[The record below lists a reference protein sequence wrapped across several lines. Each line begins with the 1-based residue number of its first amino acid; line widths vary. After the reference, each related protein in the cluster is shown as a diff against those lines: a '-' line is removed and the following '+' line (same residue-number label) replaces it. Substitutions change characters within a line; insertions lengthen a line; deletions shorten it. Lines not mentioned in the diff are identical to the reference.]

1 MNMAAWLASH
11 PTMLTV
17 HILPPT
23 HELIADR
30 EEASAAASSGI
41 EEVMVIIDRGS
52 IVAVHTPPVRG
63 YRFEPDDSW
72 IRDSILPAWRLAL
85 DAVGKLAEGYHH
97 PADELDLR
105 APSGWVLWGDLKSGD
120 IATSGG
126 ALHGWVAI
134 SDDPDFVFSNGGMNA
149 RHFAHADLGHGS
161 STQISFK
168 PKHRQGWNF
177 YRVVRR
183 GLTGEQIL
191 AVLEAVNAAPADEP
205 VQATIDRVLP
215 EAR

>member
-1 MNMAAWLASH
+1 MAAGPASH

-23 HELIADR
+23 HELIAAH
-30 EEASAAASSGI
+30 EEAVAAESSGI
-41 EEVMVIIDRGS
+41 EEVLVIIDRGS
-52 IVAVHTPPVRG
+52 IVAIHTPPVRG
-63 YRFEPDDSW
+63 SRFETDDSW
-72 IRDSILPAWRLAL
+72 IRDEIVRAWHLAM
-85 DAVGKLAEGYHH
+85 DAASKLADGGSL
-97 PADELDLR
+97 ADDIDLR
-105 APSGWVLWGDLKSGD
+105 APSGWVLWADLRPGD
-120 IATSGG
+120 IATSG
-126 ALHGWVAI
+126 AAFHGWATI
-134 SDDPDFVFSNGGMNA
+134 SDDPDFLFNNGGLNA

-168 PKHRQGWNF
+168 PGQRQGWNF

-191 AVLEAVNAAPADEP
+191 AVLEAINAAPADEP

>member
-1 MNMAAWLASH
+1 MAAGPASTS
-11 PTMLTV
+11 TMLTV

-23 HELIADR
+23 HDLIADR
-30 EEASAAASSGI
+30 EEAIAAESSGI

-52 IVAVHTPPVRG
+52 IIAIHTPPVRG
-63 YRFEPDDSW
+63 SRFETDDSW
-72 IRDSILPAWRLAL
+72 IRDEIIRAWHLAM
-85 DAVGKLAEGYHH
+85 DPFANIRKGSHFVD
-97 PADELDLR
+97 DEMELR
-105 APSGWVLWGDLKSGD
+105 APSGWVLWADLKPGD

-126 ALHGWVAI
+126 AFHGWATI
-134 SDDPDFVFSNGGMNA
+134 SDDPDFMFNNGGLNA

-168 PKHRQGWNF
+168 PGQRQGWNF